1 MKQFKDGYGF
11 ILKNIKKD
19 LSIIQN
25 QKCIKNKT
33 FVIAGGT
40 RGIGYS
46 IAEHLVQ
53 KGANVALLG
62 KTKEPH
68 PKLENTIDSAV
79 EKLNKIQQSRPFNPQ
94 KRYEPVIM
102 KENAVGIICDVR
114 DFESLKK
121 SKKEI
126 IHKFG
131 SIDGLVINAS
141 ALCLNSTLKQ
151 SQKEIDLMTGV
162 NIKGCFNVGQ
172 IYLEAIKNTSN
183 HPHVLII
190 APPIEMLY
198 NDDWWAH
205 HLYYSISK
213 FNMSLMAKFWNKEF
227 PEIGVN
233 TLWPRTTID
242 TAPVINLLGGEQM
255 VNISRKPSIMGTAGT
270 LILSSDPKIVNGKNF
285 IDDEVIISAGLEV
298 EQFKVNPD
306 VKEKDLMPDFFC

>member
-114 DFESLKK
+114 DFESKDLGALLTIFFFNHKCKK
-121 SKKEI
+121 YY
-126 IHKFG
+126 
-131 SIDGLVINAS
+131 
-141 ALCLNSTLKQ
+141 NST
-151 SQKEIDLMTGV
+151 
-162 NIKGCFNVGQ
+162 
-172 IYLEAIKNTSN
+172 
-183 HPHVLII
+183 
-190 APPIEMLY
+190 Y
-198 NDDWWAH
+198 NQ
-205 HLYYSISK
+205 
-213 FNMSLMAKFWNKEF
+213 
-227 PEIGVN
+227 
-233 TLWPRTTID
+233 T
-242 TAPVINLLGGEQM
+242 
-255 VNISRKPSIMGTAGT
+255 
-270 LILSSDPKIVNGKNF
+270 
-285 IDDEVIISAGLEV
+285 
-298 EQFKVNPD
+298 
-306 VKEKDLMPDFFC
+306 

>member
-1 MKQFKDGYGF
+1 MKQFKTGYGF
-11 ILKNIKKD
+11 VLKNIKKD

-25 QKCIKNKT
+25 QQCIKDKT

-40 RGIGYS
+40 RGIGFS

-79 EKLNKIQQSRPFNPQ
+79 EKLNNIQQSKPFNPQ
-94 KRYEPVIM
+94 KRYEPVFM

-114 DFESLKK
+114 QFESIQE
-121 SKKEI
+121 SKKKI
-126 IHKFG
+126 LDKFG
-131 SIDGLVINAS
+131 NIDGLVINA
-141 ALCLNSTLKQ
+141 
-151 SQKEIDLMTGV
+151 IDLMTGV
-162 NIKGCFNVGQ
+162 NIKGSFNVGQ
-172 IYLEAIKNTSN
+172 VFLEDIQKKSK

-190 APPIEMLY
+190 APPIDMLY
-198 NDDWWAH
+198 NDDWWTN

-213 FNMSLMAKFWNKEF
+213 FNMSIMAKFWNKEF

-233 TLWPRTTID
+233 TLWPRTTIN
-242 TAPVINLLGGEQM
+242 TAPVRNLLGGEQM

-270 LILSSDPKIVNGKNF
+270 LILSADPKIVNGNNF
-285 IDDEVIISAGLEV
+285 IDDEVIMSAGLEV

-306 VKEKDLMPDFFC
+306 VKEKELMPDFFC